1 MSAAFS
7 HSLGNPRTRRFLVV
21 ASTILFVI
29 LFFYNTSDTS
39 YVSDVKSKLPSWQ
52 NPLSASTPTKVEPIQ
67 LDPRCASLPGV
78 EDVLLV
84 MKTGSSVIDKRLPI
98 HFKTTFRCTPDF
110 LVFSDMAQDFH
121 GLQIH
126 DSLDELYKYV
136 DMSNPDLAYYE
147 YLKKSATQKPKGWL
161 NSWAK
166 EEEENKFE
174 TKESDAAWEM
184 DKYKN
189 IPILRKSYAM
199 YPEKKWYLFVDA
211 DTSVMWTNILI
222 WLAQMDPSKPIYTGS
237 QNWIGDVEFAHGGS
251 GYIVSQAAAK
261 VLANEDEEKAKE
273 HINFAAHECC
283 GDMVIA
289 HAFHDNNIALNGSWP
304 NIQGSRPDT
313 LDYDNNKWCHAAMTF
328 HHTTAEQ
335 TEKLWELDREMSSVK
350 VSSFSCS
357 VA

>member
-1 MSAAFS
+1 
-7 HSLGNPRTRRFLVV
+7 
-21 ASTILFVI
+21 
-29 LFFYNTSDTS
+29 
-39 YVSDVKSKLPSWQ
+39 
-52 NPLSASTPTKVEPIQ
+52 
-67 LDPRCASLPGV
+67 
-78 EDVLLV
+78 
-84 MKTGSSVIDKRLPI
+84 
-98 HFKTTFRCTPDF
+98 
-110 LVFSDMAQDFH
+110 MAQDFH

-147 YLKKSATQKPKGWL
+147 YLKKTGAQKQAKGWMS
-161 NSWAK
+161 SWAK
-166 EEEENKFE
+166 EEEKFD

-189 IPILRKSYAM
+189 IPILRKAYAM

-222 WLAQMDPSKPIYTGS
+222 WLQQLDPTKPFYTGS

-261 VLANEDEEKAKE
+261 ILANEEEEKAKE
-273 HINFAAHECC
+273 HISFAAHECC
-283 GDMVIA
+283 GDMVLA

-304 NIQGSRPDT
+304 NIQGSRPDK
-313 LDYDNNKWCHAAMTF
+313 LDYDKHKWCHAAMSF

-335 TEKLWELDREMSSVK
+335 TEQLFTLDREMEGVK
-350 VSSFSCS
+350 VSPHHLPLMPCTQQLTYHLEHNLLGHILETRATSPRPRGQRMGQRLRRYRLP
-357 VA
+357 AQTLTRGL